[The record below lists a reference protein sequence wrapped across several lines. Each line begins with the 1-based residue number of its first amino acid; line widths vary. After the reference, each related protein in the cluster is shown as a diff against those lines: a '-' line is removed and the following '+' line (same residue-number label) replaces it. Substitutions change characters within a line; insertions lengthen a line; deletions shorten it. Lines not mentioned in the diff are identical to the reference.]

1 MSLSVLLI
9 DDDKSFCQVMSRRLQ
24 HHGFNV
30 DVSFDSLSAL
40 EQQPVHYDVIL
51 LDMMIGSDNGIELI
65 QPLIKRYTPDQLI
78 VLTGYASVA
87 TTVEAIKRGADDYL
101 AKPVSSQD
109 IIKRLNG
116 EAPTNLEQAQPLS
129 PTQVEW
135 EYIHRV
141 LLENQGN
148 ISKTARELGMH
159 RRTLQR
165 KLAKKAP

>member
-9 DDDKSFCQVMSRRLQ
+9 DDDKSFCQVMSRHLQ

-78 VLTGYASVA
+78 VLNA
-87 TTVEAIKRGADDYL
+87 
-101 AKPVSSQD
+101 
-109 IIKRLNG
+109 
-116 EAPTNLEQAQPLS
+116 
-129 PTQVEW
+129 
-135 EYIHRV
+135 
-141 LLENQGN
+141 
-148 ISKTARELGMH
+148 
-159 RRTLQR
+159 
-165 KLAKKAP
+165 